1 MVPDLTAVTGQL
13 AQRVL
18 TAANLLDGQT
28 IVGTWKS
35 FEFEINGDASIN
47 TNGHYQLATNEALTV
62 EARNQTLSLG
72 ATQNT
77 LLSAKL
83 TDLGDGRLRAEPHL
97 NDAGQQTLAPGEP
110 IPPADRAPVRS
121 RPAPEELD

>member
-1 MVPDLTAVTGQL
+1 MVPDLTTVTGQL

-18 TAANLLDGQT
+18 TAADLLDGQT

-35 FEFEINGDASIN
+35 FEFEING
-47 TNGHYQLATNEALTV
+47 ETV
-62 EARNQTLSLG
+62 EARNQTLLLG

-110 IPPADRAPVRS
+110 IPPAGRASVRS